1 MSDAAQLISD
11 EAGRLY
17 DAMHGLIPRLVPLS
31 LDTLG
36 LADTLENLVRDW
48 QRRYPAVQLSAR
60 NDVSAVLGPTVTL
73 TIYRVAQEGLINALR
88 HAQATQVQIELHSDD
103 GQIMLT
109 VTDDGVGL
117 PPDWSRPGHFGLRG
131 SGRAR
136 GASGRLLYRCE
147 QSAAWRAPDRQD
159 SPDGGSMIK
168 VLLADDHAVVRTGFR
183 LLLQSQPDINV
194 VAEAQSGEA
203 ACQMFAEL
211 SPDVVVMD
219 LGMPGMGGLEAM
231 RRIRARNPAARVLAL
246 SAHDDPMH
254 ARRALREGALG
265 FLSKRSAPEA
275 LIEAISAIA
284 AGRRYIDPGLAQKL
298 ALAEIEGAARSP
310 IEQLSE
316 REFEVFIRLAGG
328 ATVQKIADD
337 LKLSASTI
345 GTHLYNIKQK
355 LGVVNQSELTL
366 LAIRHG
372 LIEA

>member
-1 MSDAAQLISD
+1 MIQ
-11 EAGRLY
+11 
-17 DAMHGLIPRLVPLS
+17 
-31 LDTLG
+31 
-36 LADTLENLVRDW
+36 
-48 QRRYPAVQLSAR
+48 
-60 NDVSAVLGPTVTL
+60 VLHV
-73 TIYRVAQEGLINALR
+73 
-88 HAQATQVQIELHSDD
+88 
-103 GQIMLT
+103 
-109 VTDDGVGL
+109 
-117 PPDWSRPGHFGLRG
+117 
-131 SGRAR
+131 
-136 GASGRLLYRCE
+136 
-147 QSAAWRAPDRQD
+147 
-159 SPDGGSMIK
+159 
-168 VLLADDHAVVRTGFR
+168 DDHAVVRTGFR

-194 VAEAQSGEA
+194 AAEAQSGEA
-203 ACQMFAEL
+203 ACQIYAEL
-211 SPDVVVMD
+211 TPDVVVMD

-265 FLSKRSAPEA
+265 FLSKRSAPET
-275 LIEAISAIA
+275 LIEAIASVA
-284 AGRRYIDPGLAQKL
+284 AGRRYIDPGIAQKL
-298 ALAEIEGAARSP
+298 ALAEIEGATRSP

-316 REFEVFIRLAGG
+316 REFEVFVRLAGG

>member
-1 MSDAAQLISD
+1 
-11 EAGRLY
+11 
-17 DAMHGLIPRLVPLS
+17 
-31 LDTLG
+31 
-36 LADTLENLVRDW
+36 
-48 QRRYPAVQLSAR
+48 
-60 NDVSAVLGPTVTL
+60 
-73 TIYRVAQEGLINALR
+73 
-88 HAQATQVQIELHSDD
+88 
-103 GQIMLT
+103 
-109 VTDDGVGL
+109 
-117 PPDWSRPGHFGLRG
+117 
-131 SGRAR
+131 
-136 GASGRLLYRCE
+136 
-147 QSAAWRAPDRQD
+147 
-159 SPDGGSMIK
+159 MIK

-194 VAEAQSGEA
+194 VAEAQSGET
-203 ACQMFAEL
+203 ACQMYSDL
-211 SPDVVVMD
+211 LPDVVVMD

-275 LIEAISAIA
+275 LIEAISTIA
-284 AGRRYIDPGLAQKL
+284 AGRRYIDPELAQKL